1 MVRLQSILHRYGI
14 SQMID
19 IKQLKREIE
28 NKIKEKAL
36 ERPYYIPFDK
46 KNSQPWVF
54 HLFYKDGKFMMKF

>member
-1 MVRLQSILHRYGI
+1 MVRFQSILHRYGI

-19 IKQLKREIE
+19 IKQLKRE
-28 NKIKEKAL
+28 KEKGL
-36 ERPYYIPFDK
+36 ESPYYIPFDK